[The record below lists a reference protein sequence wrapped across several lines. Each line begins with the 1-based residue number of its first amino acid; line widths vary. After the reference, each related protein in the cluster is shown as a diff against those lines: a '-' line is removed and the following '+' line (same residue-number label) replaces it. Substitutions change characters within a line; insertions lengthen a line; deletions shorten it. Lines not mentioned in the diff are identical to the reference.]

1 MNLKAVLEGLLF
13 VAGDDGVS
21 ASKLAEI
28 MEIDSSEVLKL
39 IDELSE
45 DCKSESRGVQVKQ
58 FGDLYKFV
66 TKEEHSKYY
75 KKLVDED
82 ISDSLSNSALEILA
96 IVAYN
101 QPITRVTI
109 DEIRGVSCAHIVRK
123 LVMKNLIKEVGR
135 SELPGR
141 PLLYGVTDQFLDYF
155 GLKSLDDLP
164 EIKVETVSGE
174 KELFDSKYKEE

>member
-13 VAGDDGVS
+13 VAGDDGITLD
-21 ASKLAEI
+21 KLAEI
-28 MEIDSSEVLKL
+28 MEINKDDVSKL
-39 IDELSE
+39 LEELGD
-45 DCKSESRGVQVKQ
+45 DCKNESRGVQIKK
-58 FGDLYKFV
+58 FGNLYKFV

-164 EIKVETVSGE
+164 EIKVETESGE

>member
-109 DEIRGVSCAHIVRK
+109 DEIRGVSCDH
-123 LVMKNLIKEVGR
+123 G
-135 SELPGR
+135 S
-141 PLLYGVTDQFLDYF
+141 
-155 GLKSLDDLP
+155 
-164 EIKVETVSGE
+164 
-174 KELFDSKYKEE
+174 

>member
-123 LVMKNLIKEVGR
+123 LVMKNLIKEVGK

-164 EIKVETVSGE
+164 EIKVETESGE

>member
-123 LVMKNLIKEVGR
+123 LVMKNLVKEVGR

-164 EIKVETVSGE
+164 EIEVETESGE

>member
-1 MNLKAVLEGLLF
+1 MNVKAVLEGLLF

-164 EIKVETVSGE
+164 EIKVETESGE

>member
-109 DEIRGVSCAHIVRK
+109 DGIRGVSCAHIVRK

-164 EIKVETVSGE
+164 EIKVETESGE

>member
-164 EIKVETVSGE
+164 EIKVETESGE

>member
-13 VAGDDGVS
+13 VAGDDGFS

-164 EIKVETVSGE
+164 EIKVETESGE

>member
-13 VAGDDGVS
+13 VAGDDGIS
-21 ASKLAEI
+21 LDKLAEI
-28 MEIDSSEVLKL
+28 MEINKDDVSKL
-39 IDELSE
+39 LEELGD
-45 DCKSESRGVQVKQ
+45 DCKNESRGVQIKK
-58 FGDLYKFV
+58 FGNLYKFV

-164 EIKVETVSGE
+164 EIKVETESGE

>member
-45 DCKSESRGVQVKQ
+45 NCKSESRGVQVKQ

-164 EIKVETVSGE
+164 EIKVETESGE

>member
-164 EIKVETVSGE
+164 EIKVETESGE
-174 KELFDSKYKEE
+174 NELFDSKYKEE

>member
-58 FGDLYKFV
+58 FGDVHMFV

-123 LVMKNLIKEVGR
+123 LVMKNLIKEVGK

-164 EIKVETVSGE
+164 EIKVETESGE

>member
-123 LVMKNLIKEVGR
+123 LVMKNLVKEIGR

-164 EIKVETVSGE
+164 EIKVETESGE

>member
-123 LVMKNLIKEVGR
+123 LVMKNLIKEAGK

-164 EIKVETVSGE
+164 EIKVETESGE

>member
-45 DCKSESRGVQVKQ
+45 DCKSESRGVQVKR

-164 EIKVETVSGE
+164 EIKVETESGE

>member
-28 MEIDSSEVLKL
+28 MEIDGSEVLKL

-123 LVMKNLIKEVGR
+123 LVMKNLVKEVGR

-164 EIKVETVSGE
+164 EIKVETESGE

>member
-1 MNLKAVLEGLLF
+1 M
-13 VAGDDGVS
+13 
-21 ASKLAEI
+21 
-28 MEIDSSEVLKL
+28 
-39 IDELSE
+39 
-45 DCKSESRGVQVKQ
+45 
-58 FGDLYKFV
+58 

-164 EIKVETVSGE
+164 EIKVETESGE

>member
-155 GLKSLDDLP
+155 GLKSLDDLT
-164 EIKVETVSGE
+164 EIKVETESGD
-174 KELFDSKYKEE
+174 KELLDSKYKEE

>member
-123 LVMKNLIKEVGR
+123 LVMKNLVKEVGR

-164 EIKVETVSGE
+164 EIKVETESGE

>member
-13 VAGDDGVS
+13 VASDDGVS

-164 EIKVETVSGE
+164 EIKVETESGE

>member
-13 VAGDDGVS
+13 VAGDDGIS
-21 ASKLAEI
+21 LDKLAEI
-28 MEIDSSEVLKL
+28 MEINKDDVSKL
-39 IDELSE
+39 LEELGD

-164 EIKVETVSGE
+164 EIKVETESGE

>member
-123 LVMKNLIKEVGR
+123 LVMKNLIKEIGR

-164 EIKVETVSGE
+164 EIKVETESGE

>member
-45 DCKSESRGVQVKQ
+45 GCKSESRGVQVKQ

-164 EIKVETVSGE
+164 EIKVETESGE

>member
-155 GLKSLDDLP
+155 GLKSFDDLP
-164 EIKVETVSGE
+164 EIKVETESGE

>member
-164 EIKVETVSGE
+164 EIKVETESEE

>member
-1 MNLKAVLEGLLF
+1 MNLKAVLEGMLF

-123 LVMKNLIKEVGR
+123 LVMKNLIKEVGK

-164 EIKVETVSGE
+164 EIKVETESGE

>member
-13 VAGDDGVS
+13 VAGDDGIS
-21 ASKLAEI
+21 LDKLAEI
-28 MEIDSSEVLKL
+28 MEINKDDVSKL
-39 IDELSE
+39 LEELGD
-45 DCKSESRGVQVKQ
+45 DCKNESRGVQVKQ

-109 DEIRGVSCAHIVRK
+109 DKIRGVSCAHIVRK
-123 LVMKNLIKEVGR
+123 LVMKNLVKEVGR

-164 EIKVETVSGE
+164 EIKVETESGE

>member
-45 DCKSESRGVQVKQ
+45 DCKSESRGVQVKH

-75 KKLVDED
+75 IKLVGED
-82 ISDSLSNSALEILA
+82 ICDSLSNSALEILA

-164 EIKVETVSGE
+164 EIKVETESGE

>member
-66 TKEEHSKYY
+66 TKEEHYKYY

-164 EIKVETVSGE
+164 EIKVETESGE